1 MVKIFTDTDT
11 DITLEDAKYYGF
23 KLISMPY
30 HIDDMEVYPY
40 EDFDV
45 FNYREFYELLRK
57 GVVPKTSA
65 ISPLK
70 YIDYFENEFK
80 NGNDILYIH
89 FSRAMSGTFNAMDLA
104 YEELKE
110 KYPKRKLYT
119 IDTKGITILSNI
131 IVKEIGDMYLKGATI
146 DEIMEW
152 ANNEIDHFATY
163 FFADNLNFFKK
174 SGRVSNITGTMG
186 NLIGVKPIIYM
197 DENGTMTNIGKER
210 GRQKALKKLVEYVD
224 LLGKDIYSHR
234 IVIGH
239 TDAIDL
245 ANKLGEM
252 LINKYGENLKI
263 EYVVVNPTA
272 GSHCGP
278 DTVGVAFYSIH
289 K

>member
-30 HIDDMEVYPY
+30 YIDDMEVYPY
-40 EDFDV
+40 EDFDI

-146 DEIMEW
+146 DEIMKW